1 MEQTDALRIAPSIGL
16 ILTLIAI
23 TMVACTSRKIDEGST
38 QSPAKLNS
46 DLEQALKWL
55 PTDTETL
62 LVANRP
68 FVMFDFHLGKETYTD
83 HEVSSEELEGF
94 FAGLTLRL
102 FFLIDGLLEK
112 HLHGKRASFALEASR
127 HFRPPADLGELLF
140 EGCDVAVFED
150 ALDDRRDAFMKEAAR
165 IALRIDEIGGQKVA
179 VFEEKFEQ
187 DTWKSFIV
195 FPQKNVVLAA
205 SNEQFLR
212 EMLSRMRNPRGERAL
227 PTNLPEWKQVNT
239 RAQFWGLRHF
249 DKTQSKD
256 DPTSPFGGKKT
267 DNLPDDGA
275 VGLTY
280 ECSPTKERKATLTYL
295 SNAKTQI
302 GKIEERRF
310 PNSSPSQ
317 GEDTA
322 ALHIQRRE
330 LEPGI
335 IQSTYDLSR
344 SRPLF
349 WFFFVF
355 SGSVG
360 HAIYV

>member
-1 MEQTDALRIAPSIGL
+1 VLRKALSVRF
-16 ILTLIAI
+16 ILALIAI
-23 TMVACTSRKIDEGST
+23 TMTACTSRNMNDGSSAGRAET
-38 QSPAKLNS
+38 DFDRMLT
-46 DLEQALKWL
+46 WF

-62 LVANRP
+62 LVANGP
-68 FVMFDFHLGKETYTD
+68 FVMSDFHLRKETYAD
-83 HEVSSEELEGF
+83 HEVTSEELEKLF
-94 FAGLTLRL
+94 DGLTLRL
-102 FFLIDGLLEK
+102 FFLKDGLLEK
-112 HLHGKRASFALEASR
+112 HLHGKRVSFALEASR
-127 HFRPPADLGELLF
+127 HFRPPADLGELPF
-140 EGCDVAVFED
+140 EGCAVAVFED

-165 IALRIDEIGGQKVA
+165 IALRIDEIDGQKVA
-179 VFEEKFEQ
+179 IFEETFQQ

-212 EMLSRMRNPRGERAL
+212 EMLSRMRNPKGERAL

-239 RAQFWGLRHF
+239 RAQFWGVRHF

-267 DNLPDDGA
+267 ANLPDDGA
-275 VGLTY
+275 IGLTY
-280 ECSPTKERKATLTYL
+280 ECSPTKEHNATLTYL
-295 SNAKTQI
+295 SSAKTQI

-310 PNSSPSQ
+310 PSSSPSQ

-330 LEPGI
+330 LEPGV

-344 SRPLF
+344 PRPLF

-360 HAIYV
+360 HAIYA